1 VRSFV
6 QLSRKS
12 SVAIGLTVALAAV
25 PSAALG
31 TTGASAAARTPA
43 ASTQNQNVLTAVAAR
58 SSAMAW
64 AVGWWATA
72 SAQHSLIERWNGK
85 AWKIVPSPNPAH
97 GVGTDPELEAVAV
110 TSSSNAWAAGFYG
123 AGIDGLEQTLI
134 YHWNGRAWKQV
145 RSPDPGGRKAED
157 ILVAVAA
164 SSASSAWAVGMARL
178 KPLIEH
184 WNGKAWQQVASPR
197 LRRGTRGDLTEVAAV
212 SSSDA
217 WTVGV
222 AGRKPLLE
230 HWNGKTWKLVSTP
243 DRFRNVQLSGVT
255 ATSASNVWAVGTY
268 EGAGGVGHLLSEH
281 WNGHEW
287 KILPIRNPGG
297 TESEPI
303 FDQVTGAS
311 PKDVWAVGSY
321 SIGIQNFPFFEHWN
335 GKAWTQIPVPEN
347 GSSFSGVAPVSATSA
362 WVVGS
367 DTAGRVPQTLIEHW
381 NGAAWTQV
389 PSPNR

>member
-1 VRSFV
+1 MRSFG

-12 SVAIGLTVALAAV
+12 ITAIGLTAALAAV

-31 TTGASAAARTPA
+31 TTGASAAGRTPR

-58 SSAMAW
+58 SSALAW

-72 SAQHSLIERWNGK
+72 SGSHSLIERWNGT
-85 AWKIVPSPNPAH
+85 AWTIVPSPGPAH
-97 GVGTDPELEAVAV
+97 GVGSDPALEAVAA
-110 TSSSNAWAAGFYG
+110 TSSSSAWAVGFYG
-123 AGIDGLEQTLI
+123 DGIDGLEQTLI

-157 ILVAVAA
+157 MLDGVAA
-164 SSASSAWAVGMARL
+164 FSASSAWAVGVASL

-184 WNGKAWQQVASPR
+184 WNGRAWQRVASPS
-197 LRRGTRGDLTEVAAV
+197 LRPGIRGDLTAVAAP

-217 WTVGV
+217 WAVGV

-243 DRFRNVQLSGVT
+243 DRFRDVQLSGVT
-255 ATSASNVWAVGTY
+255 ATSPSNVWAVGTY
-268 EGAGGVGHLLSEH
+268 EGAGGAGHLLTEH
-281 WNGHEW
+281 WNGQGW
-287 KILPIRNPGG
+287 RILPIANPGG

-303 FDQVTGAS
+303 FGQVAAAS
-311 PKDVWAVGSY
+311 PKDAWAVGSY
-321 SIGIQNFPFFEHWN
+321 SIGIENFPFFEHWN
-335 GKAWTQIPVPEN
+335 GKAWKQIPAPDS
-347 GSSFSGVAPVSATSA
+347 GLLYGVAAVSATSA
-362 WVVGS
+362 WAVGS
-367 DTAGRVPQTLIEHW
+367 YNPGRLPQTLIEQW
-381 NGAAWTQV
+381 NGKGWTQV